1 MFQDNR
7 KMMLD
12 MMAPM
17 NKQLNEMK
25 LLHENTKACSGELE
39 KKIDELKRVM
49 GMQSGALQNGQ
60 LMPSLGQPVYQE
72 GGMLDPSILQKGI
85 NVIKEQMKDV

>member
-1 MFQDNR
+1 
-7 KMMLD
+7 MLD

-49 GMQSGALQNGQ
+49 GM
-60 LMPSLGQPVYQE
+60 
-72 GGMLDPSILQKGI
+72 
-85 NVIKEQMKDV
+85 

>member
-1 MFQDNR
+1 
-7 KMMLD
+7 MMLD

-49 GMQSGALQNGQ
+49 GMQSGALQNGYPLQ
-60 LMPSLGQPVYQE
+60 SMGQNVNQDNS
-72 GGMLDPSILQKGI
+72 MLDPSIL
-85 NVIKEQMKDV
+85 